1 MDPTPLL
8 LFLAVCIVL
17 MLGFP
22 VAFSL
27 AGTALFFALV
37 GTLNGTFEP
46 SFLSALP
53 SRLYGIM
60 GNQTLVAV
68 PLFVFM
74 GIMLERSKVAEELLE
89 SMSKLFGRLRGG
101 LGLSVTLVGMLMAA
115 STGIVGATVVTMGVL
130 SLPTMLKR
138 NYDPAFATGTICATG
153 TLDKSSRH
161 PSHSSCSETYS
172 PAYSKHSLTWAS
184 LRQDCLSWGPLRW
197 RDDPRTDL
205 GCCLRTLYRCGRG
218 S

>member
-37 GTLNGTFEP
+37 GTSMAPSSPASSQLYPAVFTASWAIKRWSQSHS
-46 SFLSALP
+46 SFLWVLCWRGP
-53 SRLYGIM
+53 RL
-60 GNQTLVAV
+60 QK
-68 PLFVFM
+68 
-74 GIMLERSKVAEELLE
+74 RLLE

-138 NYDPAFATGTICATG
+138 NYDPC
-153 TLDKSSRH
+153 LRH
-161 PSHSSCSETYS
+161 RHNLCDRY
-172 PAYSKHSLTWAS
+172 
-184 LRQDCLSWGPLRW
+184 
-197 RDDPRTDL
+197 PRTNHPAIHRTRL
-205 GCCLRTLYRCGRG
+205 ARRRTLQRLPA
-218 S
+218 STA